1 MHKVVSKCKD
11 LNGKIFSSLTPV
23 IPGLLPSSTMS
34 VLGNGSIE
42 TVFYIES
49 EVRPAEIDGEV
60 LDAITKVSKELSEY
74 IQMNVHTTLYFDK
87 VVIVLGGNPLVQVMS
102 HVPVKP
108 ETTATGPTDGS
119 NYTTNGSSH
128 KYACPERPDNV
139 PANAAYDQ
147 VTGNWCW
154 VEEST
159 GGSIRYMQTGPISWM
174 QVHLGKSYS
183 EACKY

>member
-1 MHKVVSKCKD
+1 MHNVVSKCKD
-11 LNGKIFSSLTPV
+11 LNSKIFKSLTPV

-49 EVRPAEIDGEV
+49 DERPTEISNEV
-60 LDAITKVSKELSEY
+60 LDTISKVSKEISEY

-87 VVIVLGGNPLVQVMS
+87 IVIVLGGNPLIQVMS
-102 HVPVKP
+102 HVPVRP
-108 ETTATGPTDGS
+108 ESSATSPTEVSGYTANCTD
-119 NYTTNGSSH
+119 H
-128 KYACPERPDNV
+128 KYACPERPDNI
-139 PANAAYDQ
+139 PASAAYDP

-154 VEEST
+154 VEDST

-174 QVHLGKSYS
+174 QAHLGKSYS